1 MSHVCLE
8 IARRERHKVEP
19 QHKAE
24 IGKKKKK
31 EHRPEMATRVTLPA
45 SKEAS
50 EADLLLAQ
58 AALLPSKEER
68 SK

>member
-24 IGKKKKK
+24 TGKIKKKA
-31 EHRPEMATRVTLPA
+31 RPEMTIRVTLPA
-45 SKEAS
+45 YKEAS

-58 AALLPSKEER
+58 AALLPSEEER